1 MADLTDAVRCHHG
14 IAVLAHSP
22 YYAAMAIDPLLPT
35 SAPFSQRI
43 RLRHLHTFL
52 AVARE
57 QNLGRAADKL
67 ALSQPAVSKT
77 LAELEALTGCKL
89 FERGRQGAM
98 LTQDGE
104 RFLSHALKILDT
116 IETAGQAFGNQAGAE
131 HGSVALIRV
140 GALPTVAPDVL
151 PGAIAAVRALRP
163 ATRIMVQTAANAPLL
178 AQLKAGEIDFAIG
191 RMADPE
197 MMVGLSFELLFVEPL
212 ILVVR
217 TGHPLLELSSKV
229 GTEGR
234 AQSVSAKKR
243 SAQTPLSLA
252 EVMLYAPL
260 VSPKGTIPR
269 HNTESFLQSRGIRL
283 PLNTIE
289 TLSVSFARRL
299 ALSSDHVWFT
309 PMGAVR
315 DDLARGLLN
324 QLPLATVG
332 TEEPVGL
339 LMRSEGRIG
348 APALELIAS
357 IRDIAAQRR
366 G

>member
-1 MADLTDAVRCHHG
+1 MET
-14 IAVLAHSP
+14 
-22 YYAAMAIDPLLPT
+22 DPLLPA
-35 SAPFSQRI
+35 SAPFSQPPFSQRI

-77 LAELEALTGCKL
+77 LAELEALTNCKL
-89 FERGRQGAM
+89 FERGRHGAM

-104 RFLSHALKILDT
+104 HFLTHALSILDT
-116 IETAGQAFGNQAGAE
+116 IEAAGQAFGERAGAAS
-131 HGSVALIRV
+131 GGVALIRV

-151 PGAIAAVRALRP
+151 PNAIAAVRALRP
-163 ATRIMVQTAANAPLL
+163 ASRIVVQTAANAPLL
-178 AQLKAGEIDFAIG
+178 AQLKAGELDFAIG

-217 TGHPLLELSSKV
+217 AAHPLLSS
-229 GTEGR
+229 GTRSDDNHTEKHGAAGKR
-234 AQSVSAKKR
+234 HAQSA
-243 SAQTPLSLA
+243 LSLA
-252 EVMLYAPL
+252 EIMLYPAL

-269 HNTESFLQSRGIRL
+269 HNTESFLQSRGIKL
-283 PLNTIE
+283 PLDLIE
-289 TLSVSFARRL
+289 TLSVSLARRL
-299 ALSSDHVWFT
+299 ALSSDHVWFI
-309 PMGAVR
+309 PAGAVR
-315 DDLARGLLN
+315 DDLARGLLV
-324 QLPLATVG
+324 QLPLATLG

-339 LMRSEGRIG
+339 LMRSEGQLA

-357 IRDIAAQRR
+357 IREIAAQRR

>member
-1 MADLTDAVRCHHG
+1 
-14 IAVLAHSP
+14 
-22 YYAAMAIDPLLPT
+22 MAIDPTLPP
-35 SAPFSQRI
+35 SAPFSQRL

-67 ALSQPAVSKT
+67 ALRQPAVSKT

-104 RFLSHALKILDT
+104 QFLTHALKILDT
-116 IETAGQAFGNQAGAE
+116 IDAAGRAFGELASAE

-140 GALPTVAPDVL
+140 GALPTVAPDIL

-163 ATRIMVQTAANAPLL
+163 ASRIIVQTAANAPLL
-178 AQLKAGEIDFAIG
+178 AQLKAGELDFAVG

-217 TGHPLLELSSKV
+217 TGHPLLAINSQA
-229 GTEGR
+229 GNGGHTQATA
-234 AQSVSAKKR
+234 AQKKR
-243 SAQTPLSLA
+243 ATQAPLSLA
-252 EVMLYAPL
+252 EVMRYAPL

-269 HNTESFLQSRGIRL
+269 HNTESFLQSRGVSL
-283 PLNTIE
+283 PPSLIE
-289 TLSVSFARRL
+289 TLSVSLARRL

-315 DDLARGLLN
+315 DDLTRGLLI

-339 LMRSEGRIG
+339 LMRSEGRIS